1 MTATTLRFLRG
12 AREGAFFFFRN
23 HGLVYSAAV
32 AFNIL
37 LSAIPILFLV
47 FAVTSL
53 FIRTTDL
60 PFAELTNVLRSTFP
74 YGAQVLVPV
83 LQGLFASRGTFGV
96 VGLFLLLF
104 SSYSA
109 TDAVHTSLAVML
121 GKRRRKRFV
130 RSLLFHVVLV
140 LGLTVL
146 TFAAIL
152 VPPIWKGLMV
162 LSKEM
167 VGGGFNAAFHIL
179 LQTIADTVLAG
190 IVFLGGA
197 LSYRYLSPGTM
208 RWRRAFG
215 GSLAF
220 MALLYAVKWGFTF
233 YVKKFS
239 RLNVIYGSLFT
250 LICFILVAYLFAAAY
265 LLCASVI
272 GALEREDGEGASP
285 EEEAGAVSAENAGG
299 R

>member
-12 AREGAFFFFRN
+12 AREGVFFFFAN

-37 LSAIPILFLV
+37 LSAIPVLFLV

-60 PFAELTNVLRSTFP
+60 PFAQLTNLLRNIFP

-83 LQGLFASRGTFGV
+83 LKGLFASRGTFGV
-96 VGLFLLLF
+96 LGLVLLLF

-109 TDAVHTSLAVML
+109 TDAVHTSLTVML

-146 TFAAIL
+146 AFAAIL
-152 VPPIWKGLMV
+152 VPPIWKGFTV
-162 LSKEM
+162 LSREM
-167 VGGGFNAAFHIL
+167 MGGGFNAAFHVL
-179 LQTIADTVLAG
+179 LQTIADAALAG

-208 RWRRAFG
+208 RWRHAFA
-215 GSLAF
+215 GSFAF
-220 MALLYAVKWGFTF
+220 MALLYAIKWGFSF

-239 RLNVIYGSLFT
+239 RLNLIYGSLFT
-250 LICFILVAYLFAAAY
+250 IICFIIVAYLFAAAY

-272 GALEREDGEGASP
+272 GAIEREEGERASP
-285 EEEAGAVSAENAGG
+285 EKETGAVSGQTAGG

>member
-12 AREGAFFFFRN
+12 TRDGAFFFFRS

-60 PFAELTNVLRSTFP
+60 PFSQLTDLLRSTFP

-83 LQGLFASRGTFGV
+83 LKGLFASRGTFGV
-96 VGLFLLLF
+96 LGLILLLF
-104 SSYSA
+104 SSWSA

-121 GKRRRKRFV
+121 GTRRRKRFV

-140 LGLTVL
+140 LGLTVM

-152 VPPIWKGLMV
+152 VPPVWKWVTV
-162 LSKEM
+162 LSRDM
-167 VGGGFNAAFHIL
+167 IGGGFNVAFHIL
-179 LQTIADTVLAG
+179 LQTIADAALAG
-190 IVFLGGA
+190 ILFLGGA
-197 LSYRYLSPGTM
+197 LSYRYLSPGAM
-208 RWRRAFG
+208 RWRHAFG

-220 MALLYAVKWGFTF
+220 VALLYAIKWGFTF

-239 RLNVIYGSLFT
+239 RLNLIYGSLFT
-250 LICFILVAYLFAAAY
+250 IICFIIVAYLFAAAY

-272 GALEREDGEGASP
+272 GALEREEGEGASP
-285 EEEAGAVSAENAGG
+285 EEDTGAVSAETAGG
-299 R
+299 H

>member
-12 AREGAFFFFRN
+12 AREGVFFFFRN

-37 LSAIPILFLV
+37 LSAIPVLFLV

-60 PFAELTNVLRSTFP
+60 PFAQLTDLLRNTFP

-83 LQGLFASRGTFGV
+83 LKGLFASRGTFGV

-109 TDAVHTSLAVML
+109 TDAVHTSLAEML
-121 GKRRRKRFV
+121 GKRRSKRFT
-130 RSLLFHVVLV
+130 RSLLFHVVLM

-146 TFAAIL
+146 AFAAIL
-152 VPPIWKGLMV
+152 VPPIWKGFRV
-162 LSKEM
+162 LSRELM
-167 VGGGFNAAFHIL
+167 GGEFNAAFLIL
-179 LQTIADTVLAG
+179 LQTIADAVLAG
-190 IVFLGGA
+190 IIFLGGA
-197 LSYRYLSPGTM
+197 LSYRYLSPGKM
-208 RWRRAFG
+208 RWRHAFG
-215 GSLAF
+215 GSVAF
-220 MALLYAVKWGFTF
+220 MALLYAIKWGFTF

-239 RLNVIYGSLFT
+239 RLNLIYGSLFT
-250 LICFILVAYLFAAAY
+250 IICFIIVAYLFAAAY

-272 GALEREDGEGASP
+272 GALEREEGERTSP
-285 EEEAGAVSAENAGG
+285 EEETGAVSAESAGSH
-299 R
+299 